1 MKFNVSSTK
10 LFAQLQALS
19 KVIAPKNSL
28 QILEDVLFD
37 LNGTQLTMT
46 ASDGETTIR
55 TSIEVENAEGQGKV
69 ASGAKLLLET
79 LKSPLTSR

>member
-37 LNGTQLTMT
+37 LNGT
-46 ASDGETTIR
+46 
-55 TSIEVENAEGQGKV
+55 
-69 ASGAKLLLET
+69 
-79 LKSPLTSR
+79 